1 MIKGMRV
8 WQTLLMLRF
17 ATVAGVQGLFAAGL
31 GVLNIE
37 DAITIQEPELI
48 FHLGA
53 RGCWLETIGFPPS
66 LLPNLPFSEFHPWSI
81 RCRTST

>member
-37 DAITIQEPELI
+37 DAITIQEPEVV
-48 FHLGA
+48 FHWGA
-53 RGCWLETIGFPPS
+53 RVCW
-66 LLPNLPFSEFHPWSI
+66 
-81 RCRTST
+81 